1 MRSRV
6 LFFALVTSA
15 LFFSGVMAQAAT
27 IIVTSGGDSGGG
39 TLRQAILDAASGDT
53 INFAAGLSTINLTSG
68 ELLINKNLTISGP
81 GANLLTV
88 RRSTDGIPADAP
100 GFRIF
105 NIASG
110 NFNVALSGLTI
121 TRGSDV
127 NFGGGIFNLST
138 GAVTIT
144 NCIISG
150 NGASSFS
157 GSNTSGGAIYNSG
170 TVTITNSTI
179 SGNSASTSS
188 FGPSGSSNGG
198 GIYNSGTLTITNS
211 TISGNSAS
219 SSSGRPSGNSSNGGG
234 IYNTGTV
241 TVTNSTISGNSVG
254 SGSSSGSSNV
264 SSTGGGVSGGTVTI
278 TNSTISGNSAFSS
291 NSSGGSNSSSSSRG
305 GGVFGDTV
313 TITNSTI
320 SGNSVSSFSGFTGGA
335 SSGGGGISGG
345 TVIARNTI
353 IAKNTAQNG
362 GPDVYGPLSS
372 QGYNLIGNGADATI
386 TPAQSTDQIG
396 TASSP
401 IDPRLGPL
409 QDNGGPTFTHAL
421 LNSSPA
427 IDKGGGGTGITTD
440 QRGRPRPVRYDASIP
455 EPAGGDGSDIGAFEV
470 SPVQFDAPN
479 YTVAENGGS
488 VVVSVSRSGDTSQ
501 SASVHY
507 ATSDGTATAGSDY
520 ASTSGD
526 LTFAPGQTS
535 KTFSVQILDDN
546 TYEGEETFTVTLSS
560 PMGADLGRLVA
571 VVTIVE
577 NDPAPKLLNISS
589 RSHVQTGDNVMIG
602 GFIITGNT
610 PKPVVLRGLGPSLV
624 NAGIPAAT
632 VLNDPVLELHGA
644 SGALI
649 TSNDNWKDSS
659 QRAQIEGTV
668 FQPSD
673 DREAVI
679 LATLPPAGYTAIVR
693 GKDSSSGVGLVE
705 IYDVDQSGDSTLANI
720 STRALVATGN
730 DVLIGGFILGG
741 ANGSVTIIVR
751 AIGPSLAQSGV
762 SNPLPDPLLEL
773 RDGNGT
779 LIASDDNWNDNPS
792 QASQLMQAGLQPQ
805 SNLEAAIAA
814 TLPPGSYTAIV
825 AGKNGAIGVGLVE
838 VYNLQ

>member
-1 MRSRV
+1 MIKTDKLTRLFIDSLTCSEWWQKMRSRV

-27 IIVTSGGDSGGG
+27 IIVTSGGNSGGG
-39 TLRQAILDAASGDT
+39 TLRHAILDAASGDT

-179 SGNSASTSS
+179 SGNS
-188 FGPSGSSNGG
+188 
-198 GIYNSGTLTITNS
+198 
-211 TISGNSAS
+211 
-219 SSSGRPSGNSSNGGG
+219 
-234 IYNTGTV
+234 V
-241 TVTNSTISGNSVG
+241 
-254 SGSSSGSSNV
+254 
-264 SSTGGGVSGGTVTI
+264 
-278 TNSTISGNSAFSS
+278 FS
-291 NSSGGSNSSSSSRG
+291 
-305 GGVFGDTV
+305 
-313 TITNSTI
+313 
-320 SGNSVSSFSGFTGGA
+320 SGFTGGA

-372 QGYNLIGNGADATI
+372 QGYNLIGNGAGATI
-386 TPAQSTDQIG
+386 TPAHSSDQIG

-421 LNSSPA
+421 LNTSPA

-455 EPAGGDGSDIGAFEV
+455 EPAGRDGSDIGAFQV

-479 YTVAENGGS
+479 HTVADNGGS
-488 VVVSVSRSGDTSQ
+488 
-501 SASVHY
+501 A
-507 ATSDGTATAGSDY
+507 
-520 ASTSGD
+520 
-526 LTFAPGQTS
+526 
-535 KTFSVQILDDN
+535 
-546 TYEGEETFTVTLSS
+546 
-560 PMGADLGRLVA
+560 VA
-571 VVTIVE
+571 
-577 NDPAPKLLNISS
+577 
-589 RSHVQTGDNVMIG
+589 
-602 GFIITGNT
+602 
-610 PKPVVLRGLGPSLV
+610 
-624 NAGIPAAT
+624 
-632 VLNDPVLELHGA
+632 
-644 SGALI
+644 
-649 TSNDNWKDSS
+649 
-659 QRAQIEGTV
+659 
-668 FQPSD
+668 
-673 DREAVI
+673 
-679 LATLPPAGYTAIVR
+679 
-693 GKDSSSGVGLVE
+693 
-705 IYDVDQSGDSTLANI
+705 
-720 STRALVATGN
+720 
-730 DVLIGGFILGG
+730 
-741 ANGSVTIIVR
+741 
-751 AIGPSLAQSGV
+751 
-762 SNPLPDPLLEL
+762 
-773 RDGNGT
+773 
-779 LIASDDNWNDNPS
+779 
-792 QASQLMQAGLQPQ
+792 
-805 SNLEAAIAA
+805 
-814 TLPPGSYTAIV
+814 
-825 AGKNGAIGVGLVE
+825 
-838 VYNLQ
+838 